1 MISLS
6 LPSSAPPRPFQRSRV
21 RASTPCYGGFTLA
34 KDSSHGLRVHR
45 AELGTPCS
53 DSLSLRLPFRLG
65 SLGAVTR
72 GLIMQKA
79 SGRVPKDAPTAC
91 GRTISGLF
99 HSPSGVLFAFPSRY
113 LFAIGHHGVI
123 RLGGWSPRIRTGFH
137 VSRPTWDPGRP
148 GLGFR
153 LRGFHPLRPDVPVR
167 SPSLPGAMSR
177 SRDPEVQAPRFGLA
191 RFRSPL
197 LARSRLISSPRGT
210 EMFHFPR
217 SRSLRTI

>member
-1 MISLS
+1 
-6 LPSSAPPRPFQRSRV
+6 
-21 RASTPCYGGFTLA
+21 
-34 KDSSHGLRVHR
+34 
-45 AELGTPCS
+45 
-53 DSLSLRLPFRLG
+53 
-65 SLGAVTR
+65 
-72 GLIMQKA
+72 MQKA
-79 SGRVPKDAPTAC
+79 SGRVTGTLPQLVDARFQVSFTPPA
-91 GRTISGLF
+91 
-99 HSPSGVLFAFPSRY
+99 GVLFAFPSRY
-113 LFAIGHHGVI
+113 LSTIGHHAVL

-148 GLGFR
+148 WLGFR

-167 SPSLPGAMSR
+167 SPSLPGATSR

-217 SRSLRTI
+217 YGSMRTIDSSAGATPLGVAGFPIRRSTDQSLLTAPRGLSRSAASFFAS